1 MKNIITH
8 INFSNIFSLKAGM
21 VVGRAFG
28 IHKAMDHFVGKQVR
42 GAIKICFGN
51 VMKTYGFRIM
61 KEGKREGNCAGQER
75 ERKDTGYS
83 SGTFVHRVIRVN

>member
-1 MKNIITH
+1 
-8 INFSNIFSLKAGM
+8 M

-42 GAIKICFGN
+42 ETNKICFGN
-51 VMKTYGFRIM
+51 VVITYYGFRTL